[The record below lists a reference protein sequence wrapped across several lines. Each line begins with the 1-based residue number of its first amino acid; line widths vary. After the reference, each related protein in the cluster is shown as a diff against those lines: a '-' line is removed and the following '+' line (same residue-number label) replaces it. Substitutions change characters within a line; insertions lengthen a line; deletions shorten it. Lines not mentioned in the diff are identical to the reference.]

1 MIKKNEV
8 KTKINLDNR
17 KNEKITNINII
28 TNVYPKK
35 GIPSL

>member
-17 KNEKITNINII
+17 KKEKIINNNIT
-28 TNVYPKK
+28 TNVYPKNE
-35 GIPSL
+35 IPSL

>member
-17 KNEKITNINII
+17 KKEKITNNNII
-28 TNVYPKK
+28 TNVYPRN

>member
-8 KTKINLDNR
+8 KKKINLDNR
-17 KNEKITNINII
+17 KNEKITNNNII
-28 TNVYPKK
+28 TNVYPKN